1 MDELCDFLKIPP
13 VTLESPNPVTTAHVD
28 QNSARL
34 VKKYSDLNAPINP
47 HAISRWKELLD
58 LQTIEAIEDI
68 CKTEMDFFGYAHETR
83 VQVPIPGKFRF
94 LARWYEIKE
103 KLIFHFPLS
112 LKLKRLE

>member
-1 MDELCDFLKIPP
+1 M
-13 VTLESPNPVTTAHVD
+13 N
-28 QNSARL
+28 
-34 VKKYSDLNAPINP
+34 
-47 HAISRWKELLD
+47 
-58 LQTIEAIEDI
+58 
-68 CKTEMDFFGYAHETR
+68 FFGYARETR